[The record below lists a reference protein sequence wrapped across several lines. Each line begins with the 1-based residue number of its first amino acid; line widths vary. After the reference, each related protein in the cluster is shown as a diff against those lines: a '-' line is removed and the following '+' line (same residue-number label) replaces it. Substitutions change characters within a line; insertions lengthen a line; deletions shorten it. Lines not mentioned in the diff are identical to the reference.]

1 MWYDTSGALSR
12 DVQGSASS
20 LVELWEDSRRRFA
33 DRTALVGSRHR
44 LTYAEA
50 GEQID
55 EAAAILSDMG
65 VSKGTKIALFLHN
78 DPGFVVAFFSVLK
91 AGGVACLI
99 DPQLSLR
106 ELSRVLSM
114 LRPDLAILGDLAR
127 RQQERLPQVPTVEM
141 DGHRLKPLR
150 VKILPREPEAELR
163 DVAGLFCTSGTTGAP
178 KAVML
183 SHDNLTSNTLAFRE
197 HGAWTEHEVFG
208 NPLPV
213 WHISGAMVLSLV
225 PISMGATV
233 VFLPRATPEAIL
245 KTVERERI
253 TRFGGVPHIYA
264 TLNRFHHA
272 DDYDVES
279 CRSWITGG
287 APLPQTVEAEFERK
301 FNRRICHVYGM
312 LEASPG
318 IASTLDGRSYPIGV
332 VGRPLPRV
340 KVEIR
345 DASGA
350 VLGDGQDGQVWVHS
364 PGVMRGYYHDPE
376 GTARTV
382 RNGWLDTGDIGH
394 LGPDGAL
401 RLSGRHK
408 ETMIVAGHNV
418 YPTEIETVLLED
430 PMISDAAVA
439 ALQDEVRGEEVI
451 AFAVPASNAK
461 LAERDILARCRQVLV
476 PYKVPRRVF
485 LVDAIPRNE
494 TGKILRKA
502 LLEIVDLKREN

>member
-1 MWYDTSGALSR
+1 MWHDTSRAVTR
-12 DVQGSASS
+12 DVESSPRS
-20 LVELWEDSRRRFA
+20 LVEMWETSRRRYA
-33 DRTALVGSRHR
+33 DRMALVGARHR

-50 GEQID
+50 GVQID
-55 EAAAILSDMG
+55 EAAAILSEMG
-65 VSKGTKIALFLHN
+65 VTKGTKIALFLHN

-106 ELSRVLSM
+106 ELNRVLSL

-127 RQQERLPQVPTVEM
+127 RQQERLPPVPPAEG

-150 VKILPREPEAELR
+150 VKILPREPEPELR
-163 DVAGLFCTSGTTGAP
+163 DVAGLFCTSGTTGSP

-183 SHDNLTSNTLAFRE
+183 SHDNLTSNTLAFRA
-197 HGAWTEHEVFG
+197 HGAWTDHEVFG

-225 PISMGATV
+225 PLSMGATV

-245 KTVERERI
+245 KTIERERI

-279 CRSWITGG
+279 CRSWISGG
-287 APLPQTVEAEFERK
+287 APLPETVEEEFERK

-318 IASTLDGRSYPIGV
+318 IASTLDGGSYPIGV
-332 VGRPLPRV
+332 VGRPLPGV

-350 VLGDGQDGQVWVHS
+350 ALNDGRDGQVWVNS
-364 PGVMRGYYHDPE
+364 PGVMRGYYHDTE
-376 GTARTV
+376 GTARSV
-382 RNGWLDTGDIGH
+382 RNGWLDTGDVGH
-394 LGPDGAL
+394 FGPDGTL

-439 ALQDEVRGEEVI
+439 SLQNEVRGEEVI

-461 LAERDILARCRQVLV
+461 LNERDILARCRQVLV
-476 PYKVPRRVF
+476 PYKVPRRVL

-502 LLEIVDLKREN
+502 LLQLAEAKPEN